1 MSVSGPGGDQTKT
14 GTETGATI
22 GIRPR
27 LGLQSGSDWD
37 QNRGRDHTGP
47 GARAM
52 THDRSV
58 PAPFK
63 VAVSPCC
70 APSPGTARAA
80 AAPLLCPAVRGPGA
94 LVGAPPEQL
103 RPTGGTGAPL
113 PPGTG
118 STGRSQPVATGD
130 PAQAAPAAA
139 GISQARLLGAGPRN
153 PLSPLPPPFPSRFPR
168 DPSCSRV
175 SQFWEVT
182 VGRGIQSTWFPI
194 LAAHGLYAALL
205 PGSSRDLARAACG
218 YQPPARAEAV
228 TGAGEAAAAVCPVR
242 HRGSVGSVGDGLA
255 VP

>member
-194 LAAHGLYAALL
+194 LAAHGLLFS
-205 PGSSRDLARAACG
+205 PGA
-218 YQPPARAEAV
+218 AV
-228 TGAGEAAAAVCPVR
+228 TW
-242 HRGSVGSVGDGLA
+242 RGPLVATSLRRG
-255 VP
+255 PRR